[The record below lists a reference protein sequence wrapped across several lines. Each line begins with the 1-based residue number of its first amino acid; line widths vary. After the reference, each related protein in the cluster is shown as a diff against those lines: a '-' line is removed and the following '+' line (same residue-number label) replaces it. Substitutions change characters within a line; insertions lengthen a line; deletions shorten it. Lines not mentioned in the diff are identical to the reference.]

1 MTEAGQLWSRGLY
14 SPLLSFTQRSLLAE
28 GGGRACW
35 GRVASRWQRGR
46 QSPHLHDR
54 QQELVALPEEAQDDA
69 FKIPATHRRQI
80 PERAC
85 LITANGVDK
94 TKWTQ
99 HSEHSAAQPEVALGS
114 VGRLSTLPPG
124 TSACRVECCVHV
136 PSCVWPLPSVSVL
149 FCSSLLLGITHSC
162 PRAIAHTDSS
172 PGNTN
177 NFPLGHICFSSGP
190 GSVATLDCLVPTP

>member
-1 MTEAGQLWSRGLY
+1 M
-14 SPLLSFTQRSLLAE
+14 
-28 GGGRACW
+28 
-35 GRVASRWQRGR
+35 ASRWQGGR

-99 HSEHSAAQPEVALGS
+99 HSEHSAAQPEVALDS
-114 VGRLSTLPPG
+114 VGRLSMLPPG

-136 PSCVWPLPSVSVL
+136 PSCVWPLQVSLFSSVPHY
-149 FCSSLLLGITHSC
+149 SLELLTLAPGPLLTLIPLQGTQITFLLVTF
-162 PRAIAHTDSS
+162 A
-172 PGNTN
+172 
-177 NFPLGHICFSSGP
+177 FPLALAQWQPLTASFQHPEQLPAF
-190 GSVATLDCLVPTP
+190 